1 MNSALKWKLAFAFLL
16 VFFAGAT
23 MGAFF
28 GFHHIRRHVILGPPK
43 SGEVGDRMREHFR
56 RTLDLTPEQ
65 ESKVAPVIEAT
76 SAKLEAI
83 RVETAERV
91 RMVMEDS
98 KKEVAPLLTPEQQ
111 KKLDQLEAQ
120 HRKMMLHH
128 GFGPPPKLDH
138 EPKPPPLQP

>member
-16 VFFAGAT
+16 VFLAGGT
-23 MGAFF
+23 TGAFF
-28 GFHHIRRHVILGPPK
+28 GFHHIRHHVILGPPK
-43 SGEVGDRMREHFR
+43 SGEVGDRMREHLR
-56 RTLDLTPEQ
+56 RSLDLTPEQ
-65 ESKVAPVIEAT
+65 EAKVAPIVEAT

-91 RMVMEDS
+91 RTVMEES

-111 KKLDQLEAQ
+111 KKLDNLESE

-128 GFGPPPKLDH
+128 GFDPPPPHDH
-138 EPKPPPLQP
+138 KPPPPLPP

>member
-56 RTLDLTPEQ
+56 RSLDLTPEQ
-65 ESKVAPVIEAT
+65 ESKVAPIIEST
-76 SAKLEAI
+76 SAKLETI
-83 RVETAERV
+83 RQETAERV
-91 RMVMEDS
+91 RVVMENS

-111 KKLDQLEAQ
+111 KKLDNLEAQ

-128 GFGPPPKLDH
+128 GFDPTPKPDH
-138 EPKPPPLQP
+138 KPPPLEP